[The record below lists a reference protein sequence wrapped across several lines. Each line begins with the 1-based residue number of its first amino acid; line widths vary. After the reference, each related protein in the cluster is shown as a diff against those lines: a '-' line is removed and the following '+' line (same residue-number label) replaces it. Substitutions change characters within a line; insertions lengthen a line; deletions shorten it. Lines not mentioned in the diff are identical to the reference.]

1 MKRVMEQL
9 TCDECGVRETKL
21 INPTE
26 FGASDPFAKW
36 ITNCNNELDFCG
48 AGCAAKYFTIKKEF
62 KG

>member
-9 TCDECGVRETKL
+9 TCDECGVRATKV

-36 ITNCNNELDFCG
+36 CRCNDKLDFCG
-48 AGCAAKYFTIKKEF
+48 VGCAAKYFTTKEE
-62 KG
+62 K